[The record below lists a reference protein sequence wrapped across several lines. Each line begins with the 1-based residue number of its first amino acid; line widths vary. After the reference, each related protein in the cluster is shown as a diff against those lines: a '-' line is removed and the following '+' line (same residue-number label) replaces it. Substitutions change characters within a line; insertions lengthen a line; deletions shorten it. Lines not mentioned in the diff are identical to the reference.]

1 MFDLNRTYF
10 GDMKERAV
18 VSGATITEEGTLLV
32 YVADGSGG
40 MAVQPCTAAASQR
53 VAGWAITDALKYA
66 TQTVVEEV
74 VVPEGGGSV
83 TLSHQSIVDAS
94 QYVYNV
100 TGAAAM
106 TTETCP
112 TPGSGEYCLVDATGV
127 ITFHADEAGDT
138 VRISYRYNV
147 TLSEILATQHER
159 SPNNRAQDYFSSVS
173 VGAAEGEIF
182 TSMYDTSQAYAI
194 GDPIYPGA
202 SGLVTSDSTAAT
214 IVGFVSQVPGVND
227 ALLGIKYQIPAS

>member
-1 MFDLNRTYF
+1 MFDLNRSYF
-10 GDMKERAV
+10 NDMKERAV
-18 VSGATITEEGTLLV
+18 ASGATISEEGTLLV
-32 YVADGSGG
+32 YVADGAGG
-40 MAVQPCTAAASQR
+40 VAVQPCTAATGQR

-74 VVPEGGGSV
+74 VVPAAGGAVS
-83 TLSHQSIVDAS
+83 LSHQNIVDAS

-112 TPGSGEYCLVDATGV
+112 TPGSGEYCLTDATGV
-127 ITFHADEAGDT
+127 ITFHVDEAGDT
-138 VRISYRYNV
+138 IRVSYRYSP
-147 TLSEILATQHER
+147 TLTEILATQHER
-159 SPNNRAQDYFSSVS
+159 SPNNRAQDLFSSVS
-173 VGAAEGEIF
+173 IGANDGEIF

-194 GDPIYPGA
+194 NDPIYPGA
-202 SGLVTSDSTAAT
+202 SGLVTSDNTAGT
-214 IVGFVSQVPGVND
+214 VVGFVSQVPGVND